1 MEPELFEKTIKM
13 ICKLATTS
21 LMKSVVEA
29 GYLEELYNSSQYES
43 LNLAIDQISHEFK
56 Q

>member
-1 MEPELFEKTIKM
+1 M

-21 LMKSVVEA
+21 LMKAVVET
-29 GYLEELYNSSQYES
+29 GYLEELYDASQYES
-43 LNLAIDQISHEFK
+43 LDLAIDQISHEFK